1 MTGPKDGP
9 DAGNWPQL
17 PPELNPRGRKP
28 AAAGA
33 TGRPAGAG
41 APGGSGQ
48 PGAPAPAKR
57 RRSRK
62 RIFAWVAGS
71 LAVLLVVGG
80 VTSWAAIS
88 HFLGNISRV
97 NVFAGLTHRPSGGVS
112 GDLNILLVG
121 SDSRAGLTPAQQRA
135 LHVGH
140 DPGQRSD
147 TMILLHIPRGGGK
160 AVLVSLPRDSYVVI
174 PAHKDA
180 NGRDIAAAHNKL
192 NAAYSAGGP
201 ELTVAT
207 VEANTHV
214 RIDHYVEINFLG
226 FTKMVNALGGVT
238 VCTPKA
244 INDPVHYDPA
254 SGGNVG
260 SGLRLKAGRTTV
272 NGATALAY
280 VRAREFDPSADIGR
294 IQRQQKFM
302 SALVQKAESTGT
314 LLNPFKLVSFL
325 NAVTGSLKTDPGFGA
340 SQMERLAKKLHSMAA
355 SHVEL
360 LTVPLASSN
369 ARALIGGSY
378 ASVVKWDPVLA
389 PQLFTDLTTD
399 RPVDAA
405 DQGKAAKVTIPPSNI
420 AVGVRNATTTQ
431 GMAAGVATQLSSLG
445 FHITGT
451 GNAPTGSD
459 PNVTV
464 VTYGPSRAD
473 SARTVAAAIPGA
485 KLKVDPAVGSAIRVI
500 VGANFHGVQ
509 RVVISSPSAGSSGG
523 TGLQIRTASQD
534 ICS

>member
-1 MTGPKDGP
+1 MTGPTDGP
-9 DAGNWPQL
+9 DAGNEPQL
-17 PPELNPRGRKP
+17 PPELNPRGRDGKGP
-28 AAAGA
+28 
-33 TGRPAGAG
+33 TPAG
-41 APGGSGQ
+41 APGA
-48 PGAPAPAKR
+48 PGAPKRR

-62 RIFAWVAGS
+62 RILAWVAGS
-71 LAVLLVVGG
+71 LAAVLVIGG

-88 HFLGNISRV
+88 HFLGNISKV
-97 NVFAGLTHRPSGGVS
+97 NVFAGLTHRPNGGVE

-121 SDSRAGLTPAQQRA
+121 SDSRAGLSAAQQRA

-160 AVLVSLPRDSYVVI
+160 AVLVSLPRDSYVTI
-174 PAHKDA
+174 PAHQDA
-180 NGRDIAAAHNKL
+180 SGRTVPASHNKL
-192 NAAYSAGGP
+192 NASYSIGGP
-201 ELTVAT
+201 KLAVAT
-207 VEANTHV
+207 VEQNTHV

-226 FTKMVNALGGVT
+226 FVKMVNALGGVT

-244 INDPVHYDPA
+244 INDPVRYDPTT
-254 SGGNVG
+254 GGHIG
-260 SGLRLKAGRTTV
+260 SGLALKAGRTHV

-302 SALVQKAESTGT
+302 SALMQKAESAGT

-340 SQMERLAKKLHSMAA
+340 SQIERLAKKLRSM
-355 SHVEL
+355 SPTHVEL

-378 ASVVKWDPVLA
+378 ASVVKWDQVLA
-389 PQLFTDLTTD
+389 PQLFTDLSAD

-405 DQGKAAKVTIPPSNI
+405 DQGKAAKVTIPPSSI
-420 AVGVRNATTTQ
+420 ALSVRNATSTD
-431 GMAAGVATQLSSLG
+431 GLASGVANQLSSLG
-445 FHITGT
+445 FRISGT
-451 GNAPTGSD
+451 GNAPAGSD

-464 VTYGPSRAD
+464 VRYGPARTD
-473 SARTVAAAIPGA
+473 SARTVIAAIPAA
-485 KLKVDPAVGSAIRVI
+485 KGQLDPSLGSKIQVI
-500 VGANFHGVQ
+500 VGSNFRGVQ
-509 RVVISSPSAGSSGG
+509 RVVVATPTTGSTG
-523 TGLQIRTASQD
+523 TGIQIRTASQD
-534 ICS
+534 LCS

>member
-1 MTGPKDGP
+1 MTGPHDGP
-9 DAGNWPQL
+9 PAGEWPEL
-17 PPELNPRGRKP
+17 PAELNPRGRRP
-28 AAAGA
+28 QRQP
-33 TGRPAGAG
+33 GRPGAS
-41 APGGSGQ
+41 GGSRP
-48 PGAPAPAKR
+48 PGSRP

-62 RIFAWVAGS
+62 RILGWIAGS
-71 LAVLLVVGG
+71 LAALVLIAG
-80 VTSWAAIS
+80 VTSWAALS
-88 HFLGNISRV
+88 HFLGNITKI
-97 NVFAGLTHRPSGGVS
+97 NVFEGLKNRPSGGVQ

-121 SDSRAGLTPAQQRA
+121 SDSRAGLTKEQQNQ

-160 AVLVSLPRDSYVVI
+160 AVLVSLPRDSYVTI

-180 NGRDIAAAHNKL
+180 SGRTVPAMKNKL

-207 VEANTHV
+207 VEQNTHV

-226 FTKMVNALGGVT
+226 FVKMVNALGGVT
-238 VCTPKA
+238 VCTPRS
-244 INDPVHYDPA
+244 ISDPVRYDP
-254 SGGNVG
+254 STGGNVG
-260 SGLRLKAGRTTV
+260 SGLHLPAGRSHV

-340 SQMERLAKKLHSMAA
+340 SQMERLAKKLHNMSAT
-355 SHVEL
+355 HVEL
-360 LTVPLASSN
+360 LTVPLATTN
-369 ARALIGGSY
+369 GRALIGGAY
-378 ASVVKWDPVLA
+378 ASVVRWDPVLA
-389 PQLFTDLTTD
+389 PQLFGDLTAD
-399 RPVDAA
+399 RPIDAA
-405 DQGKAAKVTIPPSNI
+405 DQGKAAKVTIPASSI
-420 AVGVRNATTTQ
+420 SVSVRNATSTQ
-431 GMAAGVATQLSSLG
+431 GLAAGVASQLTGIG
-445 FHITGT
+445 FRIAGT
-451 GNAPTGSD
+451 GNAPAGSD
-459 PNVTV
+459 PNSTV
-464 VTYGPSRAD
+464 VRYGPSRAD
-473 SARTVAAAIPGA
+473 SARTVAAAVPGS
-485 KLKVDPAVGSAIRVI
+485 KLGLDPSLGSTVQLV

-509 RVVISSPSAGSSGG
+509 RVVVTSPSSGSGG

>member
-1 MTGPKDGP
+1 MLAWI
-9 DAGNWPQL
+9 AGGL
-17 PPELNPRGRKP
+17 
-28 AAAGA
+28 AA
-33 TGRPAGAG
+33 
-41 APGGSGQ
+41 
-48 PGAPAPAKR
+48 
-57 RRSRK
+57 
-62 RIFAWVAGS
+62 
-71 LAVLLVVGG
+71 LLVVGG

-88 HFLGNISRV
+88 HFLGNIKKID
-97 NVFAGLTHRPSGGVS
+97 VFCHGCNRPSGGVE

-160 AVLVSLPRDSYVVI
+160 AVLVSLPRDSYVLI

-180 NGRDIAAAHNKL
+180 TGRTIRASYNKL

-201 ELTVAT
+201 QLTVAT
-207 VEANTHV
+207 VESNTHV

-226 FTKMVNALGGVT
+226 FVKMVNALGGVS

-244 INDPVHYDPA
+244 ISDPVRYDPA
-254 SGGNVG
+254 TGGNVG
-260 SGLRLKAGRTTV
+260 SGLQLPAGRSHV
-272 NGATALAY
+272 NGTVALEY

-314 LLNPFKLVSFL
+314 VLNPFKLVSFL
-325 NAVTGSLKTDPGFGA
+325 DAVTGSLRTDPGFGA
-340 SQMERLAKKLHSMAA
+340 SQIERLAKKLHNMSP

-360 LTVPLASSN
+360 LTVPLQSSN

-389 PQLFTDLTTD
+389 PQLFGDLSAD

-405 DQGKAAKVTIPPSNI
+405 DQGKAAKVTIPPSS
-420 AVGVRNATTTQ
+420 VSVDVRNATSTQ
-431 GMAAGVATQLSSLG
+431 GLAAGVASQLSGIG
-445 FHITGT
+445 FRILGT
-451 GNAPTGSD
+451 GNAPAGSD
-459 PNVTV
+459 PNTTV
-464 VTYGPSRAD
+464 IRYGPARAD
-473 SARTVAAAIPGA
+473 SARTAAAAIPGA
-485 KLKVDPAVGSAIRVI
+485 KLQLDPSYGSRLLVI

-509 RVVISSPSAGSSGG
+509 RVVVATPSAGSSGG

-534 ICS
+534 VCS

>member
-1 MTGPKDGP
+1 MAGPNDGP
-9 DAGNWPQL
+9 DGGGWPQL
-17 PPELNPRGRKP
+17 PPELNPRGR
-28 AAAGA
+28 GA
-33 TGRPAGAG
+33 TRGAKPVPGADAPAGAK
-41 APGGSGQ
+41 P
-48 PGAPAPAKR
+48 

-62 RIFAWVAGS
+62 RTLAWIAGS
-71 LAVLLVVGG
+71 LAAVLVIGG

-88 HFLGNISRV
+88 HFLGNITKI
-97 NVFAGLTHRPSGGVS
+97 NVFAGLTHRPSGGVQ

-160 AVLVSLPRDSYVVI
+160 AVLISLPRDSYVLI

-180 NGRDIAAAHNKL
+180 NGRTVPASHNKL

-207 VEANTHV
+207 IEANTHV

-226 FTKMVNALGGVT
+226 FVKMVNALGGVT

-244 INDPVHYDPA
+244 INDPVRYDP
-254 SGGNVG
+254 STGGNVG
-260 SGLRLKAGRTTV
+260 SGLRLPAGRSHV
-272 NGATALAY
+272 NGAVALAY

-314 LLNPFKLVSFL
+314 ILNPFKLVSFL

-340 SQMERLAKKLHSMAA
+340 SQMERLAKKLHNMSAT
-355 SHVEL
+355 HVEL
-360 LTVPLASSN
+360 LTVPLSTTN
-369 ARALIGGSY
+369 GRALIGGSY
-378 ASVVKWDPVLA
+378 ASVVRWDPVFA
-389 PQLFTDLTTD
+389 PQLFNDLTAD
-399 RPVDAA
+399 RPIDAA
-405 DQGKAAKVTIPPSNI
+405 DQGKAAKVTIPPSSI
-420 AVGVRNATTTQ
+420 ALSVRNATSTQ
-431 GMAAGVATQLSSLG
+431 GLAAGVANQMSAIG
-445 FHITGT
+445 FRIGGT
-451 GNAPTGSD
+451 GNAPAGSN

-464 VTYGPSRAD
+464 VRYGPARAD
-473 SARTVAAAIPGA
+473 SARTVAAAVPGA
-485 KLKVDPAVGSAIRVI
+485 TLQLDPSLSSSIQLV
-500 VGANFHGVQ
+500 VGANFHGVR
-509 RVVISSPSAGSSGG
+509 RVVVTSSTSGTGG